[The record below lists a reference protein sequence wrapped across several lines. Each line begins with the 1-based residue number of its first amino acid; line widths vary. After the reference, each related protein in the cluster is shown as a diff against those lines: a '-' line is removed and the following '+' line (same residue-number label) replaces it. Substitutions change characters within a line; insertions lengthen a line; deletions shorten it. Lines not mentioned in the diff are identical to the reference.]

1 MRWLGKWKKVLAV
14 STCAALLSCAGAFTT
29 LADDAVENGSIDLM
43 PKDSD
48 LTVSGG
54 EAEIVDGKLV
64 ITADADMVAEVNYD
78 IYVDY
83 NIRETPNLYFSLENQ
98 GGWDMLFSGIGGDI
112 YITPGMSAD
121 WGLDPDF
128 QIPEG
133 QYGTAFCHEGVYS
146 NKQIDFIG
154 SFNYNHAIDSDGTVI
169 LAMVTVKV
177 APGGTLTLSSLYV
190 GDQPVAESTFP
201 SSETTE
207 SSSTDT
213 TVSTDVDT
221 SDTLSSDTEPTQSV
235 TGGGT
240 TNDVALST
248 DETSATASGKNPP
261 TGESA
266 LLVEAG
272 LLLVTSIGAAF
283 LCAGKKFR

>member
-1 MRWLGKWKKVLAV
+1 MRGLGKWKKVLAV

-133 QYGTAFCHEGVYS
+133 QYGTAFCHPIS
-146 NKQIDFIG
+146 RL
-154 SFNYNHAIDSDGTVI
+154 I
-169 LAMVTVKV
+169 L
-177 APGGTLTLSSLYV
+177 
-190 GDQPVAESTFP
+190 
-201 SSETTE
+201 
-207 SSSTDT
+207 
-213 TVSTDVDT
+213 
-221 SDTLSSDTEPTQSV
+221 
-235 TGGGT
+235 
-240 TNDVALST
+240 
-248 DETSATASGKNPP
+248 
-261 TGESA
+261 
-266 LLVEAG
+266 
-272 LLLVTSIGAAF
+272 
-283 LCAGKKFR
+283 

>member
-1 MRWLGKWKKVLAV
+1 
-14 STCAALLSCAGAFTT
+14 
-29 LADDAVENGSIDLM
+29 
-43 PKDSD
+43 
-48 LTVSGG
+48 
-54 EAEIVDGKLV
+54 
-64 ITADADMVAEVNYD
+64 
-78 IYVDY
+78 
-83 NIRETPNLYFSLENQ
+83 
-98 GGWDMLFSGIGGDI
+98 MLFSGIGGDI

-221 SDTLSSDTEPTQSV
+221 SDTLSSDTDSTQPV

-240 TNDVALST
+240 TNDVALSM
-248 DETSATASGKNPP
+248 DKTSATASGKNPP

>member
-201 SSETTE
+201 SETTE

-213 TVSTDVDT
+213 TGSTDVDT
-221 SDTLSSDTEPTQSV
+221 SDTLSSDTDSTQPV

-248 DETSATASGKNPP
+248 DKTSATASGKNPP

>member
-201 SSETTE
+201 SETTE
-207 SSSTDT
+207 SSSTDI

-221 SDTLSSDTEPTQSV
+221 SDTLSSNTESTQPV

-248 DETSATASGKNPP
+248 DKTSATASGKNPP

>member
-1 MRWLGKWKKVLAV
+1 MGYAIFR
-14 STCAALLSCAGAFTT
+14 
-29 LADDAVENGSIDLM
+29 N
-43 PKDSD
+43 
-48 LTVSGG
+48 
-54 EAEIVDGKLV
+54 
-64 ITADADMVAEVNYD
+64 
-78 IYVDY
+78 
-83 NIRETPNLYFSLENQ
+83 
-98 GGWDMLFSGIGGDI
+98 
-112 YITPGMSAD
+112 
-121 WGLDPDF
+121 
-128 QIPEG
+128 
-133 QYGTAFCHEGVYS
+133 EGVYS

-201 SSETTE
+201 SETTE

-221 SDTLSSDTEPTQSV
+221 SDTLSSDTDSTQPV

-248 DETSATASGKNPP
+248 DKTSATASGKNPP

-272 LLLVTSIGAAF
+272 LLLVTSIGVAF

>member
-1 MRWLGKWKKVLAV
+1 
-14 STCAALLSCAGAFTT
+14 
-29 LADDAVENGSIDLM
+29 
-43 PKDSD
+43 
-48 LTVSGG
+48 
-54 EAEIVDGKLV
+54 
-64 ITADADMVAEVNYD
+64 
-78 IYVDY
+78 
-83 NIRETPNLYFSLENQ
+83 
-98 GGWDMLFSGIGGDI
+98 MLFSGIGGDI

-201 SSETTE
+201 SSETAE
-207 SSSTDT
+207 PSSTDT
-213 TVSTDVDT
+213 TASTDADT
-221 SDTLSSDTEPTQSV
+221 SSSDTEPTQPV